1 MLGNCENENTHEGPS
16 KIVGSVNGATTN
28 ATRQAMLTPPYVRE
42 PVRRFPGGSSF
53 ILHSP
58 TSDRWLAR
66 FLRTD
71 NYARDACSCV
81 GWRGIMLVAAV
92 LMVGAFAGSVEGD
105 RGDGC
110 HRTSCY
116 QRYDR
121 DYQMAATPTAGAML
135 IAATPAAAV
144 TARVAMVGAADGYGG
159 YGSADR

>member
-1 MLGNCENENTHEGPS
+1 
-16 KIVGSVNGATTN
+16 V
-28 ATRQAMLTPPYVRE
+28 
-42 PVRRFPGGSSF
+42 
-53 ILHSP
+53 
-58 TSDRWLAR
+58 
-66 FLRTD
+66 
-71 NYARDACSCV
+71 
-81 GWRGIMLVAAV
+81 VAVFAV

-144 TARVAMVGAADGYGG
+144 TARVAMVGAAIMMAMAATARPTGDGP
-159 YGSADR
+159 ANC